1 MKMINDLRGKKIE
14 VILITGIMM
23 AAPVLFFFLLSSF
36 SIFLL
41 VAVIELFC
49 IAFLGIRKRARN
61 QIKNERAN
69 RTTKIPSYNIES
81 TNILQ
86 SVNHKE
92 KNRVGNGNIQLQIP
106 DLMNDESLFIIDT
119 FNELEFFEVF
129 LDLKGKEE
137 TVMLVTKNPN
147 SLPEW
152 ICGIMAFKIE
162 RFTHIQSH
170 TQDNITA
177 LLDHMVGKTFSISY
191 VTDLDHAYIRVIKE
205 RPITSTFP
213 AAANVLIAELLED
226 FLLVYDAFITEFPGC
241 EIRQLIDKALISH
254 LFGALVDFE
263 SQSEITALT
272 AKKKDIETELEYN
285 KVEIQSVRA
294 FFLPKQLRN
303 RYGTIARTNDLYYY
317 DMTEGDLNVTPFLL
331 AAMAMQF
338 QNYLAFL
345 VIAVILL
352 AIWTLVKELSNK
364 NEPSATVR
372 LKRIVPVFENVWISG
387 NYAFIQKRGNIV
399 HALAIHQIGEGI
411 PRTVSSSSYSQESP
425 ITKTDGLQKL
435 FRTLSINR
443 SNLRSFVHAKGRIAN
458 TNVELVDEEI
468 LDGRRM
474 HYNPEPYFAITPYFV
489 VTQPFVYD
497 GQEKLNDILA
507 KFDEVNQQ
515 LKVSVKNA
523 FPTLKLIPSNPTKIS
538 LSFEYLL
545 SQLYSSYSIETVK
558 LDQSQK
564 DSEIKVGVFKRPL
577 EADSCYFSKRQS
589 QGFFEVVSGV
599 AKRYQPAQ
607 FAIPAKTENTIFLG
621 YAVDTTSDTV
631 TTREVGFDIQH
642 LKTNIGVYG
651 VDRITTIRRIIHELC
666 KRQHNVILIDP
677 QYSERAKRNEP
688 NYFDLPAH
696 SLKLGTDFCFNP
708 LDRMGGNIGD
718 FIDGFLTILQK
729 IYGKGD
735 LSRWQ
740 FVTKKLKELY
750 ESKMNNGENDP
761 PTLIELLE
769 NLEFSEDEEFIE
781 FGTPALEELKD
792 VLERILSD
800 RKRIAA
806 IGSTT
811 SHPFHMLFNTEGLTV
826 IDLSDFSDRNFLS
839 FLLQLL
845 IHSIHTYRRYNPSA
859 SQNTVLIIENSD
871 MIFPEASYLVSYRY
885 RSRVEKFF
893 ALESLRNTSLIVS
906 MESPS
911 ETPYLFNLPR
921 TKIIGRVTTATDI
934 QLVSDTLG
942 LKERGID
949 SRSPNPLQET
959 YLRTMKSNHA
969 ILFLQKKGEAAQYV
983 PLKVEDVQTYPSSTE
998 RDDDQKT
1005 KSVPM
1010 SPIWNNGKL
1019 KQTVLEKDFDSE
1031 IDLYYNILHTLRDM
1045 GDRGVMYSALSEML
1059 HDTTDEKQLAKATI
1073 NLIKQRYVFRKEYTP
1088 RDSFKPL
1095 TTISISPKGLQ
1106 AIEEYEMKKT
1116 LKIQQSI
1123 DANESFTGNNN
1134 ISDKNIE
1141 IEKPVLPNT
1150 PLIDDQPGIE
1160 GYLKSIEE
1168 KASPNDARNLLRQAH
1183 ELRNNY
1189 PQAAT
1194 SSIVFCYDAIKIAL
1208 LRLLEIDTDA
1218 KIELDQIVRA
1228 LITCEIVLPIDYS
1241 GLQNVIQKHKLAIVK
1256 GIMLEQADID
1266 SIIGDTELIIAEL
1279 EKFKLKVRDRIRVIK
1294 QLLNNSSE
1302 ESFEEQ
1308 EIKNIKREQIDSAEN
1323 FIDNI
1328 FPSENVVEA
1337 LPVNNI
1343 SFHDDLKLNG
1353 LLKDIWDIIGREGGL
1368 KSVIKNQLILK
1379 SAHTYDNL
1387 GIERAINAMINRGL
1401 LRESDGFLQRCGFT
1415 ENV

>member
-1 MKMINDLRGKKIE
+1 MINDLRGKKIE
-14 VILITGIMM
+14 VILVTGIMM
-23 AAPVLFFFLLSSF
+23 VAPLLFFLLLSSF

-49 IAFLGIRKRARN
+49 IAFLGIRRRARS
-61 QIKNERAN
+61 QLKNERAN
-69 RTTKIPSYNIES
+69 QTTKIPSYNIES

-92 KNRVGNGNIQLQIP
+92 KNRVNNGNIQLQIP
-106 DLMNDESLFIIDT
+106 DLMNDESLFIVDT

-152 ICGIMAFKIE
+152 VCGIMAFKIE
-162 RFTHIQSH
+162 KFTH
-170 TQDNITA
+170 TQTYTQESITA
-177 LLDHMVGKTFSISY
+177 LLDHLVGKTFSISY

-205 RPITSTFP
+205 RPITTTFP

-303 RYGTIARTNDLYYY
+303 RYGTIERTNDLYYY
-317 DMTEGDLNVTPFLL
+317 DMTEGDLDVTPFLL
-331 AAMAMQF
+331 ATMAMQF

-352 AIWTLVKELSNK
+352 AIWTLIKELRNK

-387 NYAFIQKRGNIV
+387 NYAFVQKRGNIV

-425 ITKTDGLQKL
+425 ITKTDGLQRL
-435 FRTLSINR
+435 FRTLSKNR

-474 HYNPEPYFAITPYFV
+474 LYNPEPYYQITPYFV

-497 GQEKLNDILA
+497 GQEKLNDLLA
-507 KFDEVNQQ
+507 RFDEANQQ
-515 LKVSVKNA
+515 LKVSIKNA
-523 FPTLKLIPSNPTKIS
+523 FPTLKLIPTNPKKVS
-538 LSFEYLL
+538 LSLEYLL
-545 SQLYSSYSIETVK
+545 SQLYSSYSIEAVK

-621 YAVDTTSDTV
+621 YAVDTISDTV

-651 VDRITTIRRIIHELC
+651 LDRITTTRRIIHELC
-666 KRQHNVILIDP
+666 KRQYNVILIDP

-696 SLKLGTDFCFNP
+696 SLKLGTDFSFNP

-750 ESKMNNGENDP
+750 ESKMNDGEND

-769 NLEFSEDEEFIE
+769 CLEFSEDEEFIE

-845 IHSIHTYRRYNPSA
+845 IHSIHTYRRYNPSG

-871 MIFPEASYLVSYRY
+871 MIFPEASYLVAYRY

-893 ALESLRNTSLIVS
+893 ALESLRNTALIVS

-921 TKIIGRVTTATDI
+921 TKVIGRVTRAADI
-934 QLVSDTLG
+934 EIVRDTLG

-949 SRSPNPLQET
+949 ARSPHPLQET

-969 ILFLQKKGEAAQYV
+969 ILYLQKKGEEAQYV
-983 PLKVEDVQTYPSSTE
+983 PLKVEELLTIPRSTE

-1005 KSVPM
+1005 ESLPP

-1019 KQTVLEKDFDSE
+1019 KQTVLEKDFGSDSE
-1031 IDLYYNILHTLRDM
+1031 VDLYYSILHTLRDM
-1045 GDRGVMYSALSEML
+1045 GDRGVIYSALSEML

-1073 NLIKQRYVFRKEYTP
+1073 NLIKKRYVFRKEYTP
-1088 RDSFKPL
+1088 RDSYKPL
-1095 TTISISPKGLQ
+1095 TTIGISPKGLQ

-1116 LKIQQSI
+1116 LKMQQSI
-1123 DANESFTGNNN
+1123 NSGKSFTDSNND
-1134 ISDKNIE
+1134 SDKNIE
-1141 IEKPVLPNT
+1141 IDHPELPQT
-1150 PLIDDQPGIE
+1150 SLINSEPGIE
-1160 GYLKSIEE
+1160 SYLKSIEE
-1168 KASPNDARNLLRQAH
+1168 KASSNDARNLLKQAN

-1228 LITCEIVLPIDYS
+1228 LINCEIALPIDYS
-1241 GLQNVIQKHKLAIVK
+1241 GLQNIIQKHKLAIVK

-1294 QLLNNSSE
+1294 QLLSDDPL
-1302 ESFEEQ
+1302 EEQ
-1308 EIKNIKREQIDSAEN
+1308 EIENIKGEKIEQC
-1323 FIDNI
+1323 
-1328 FPSENVVEA
+1328 A
-1337 LPVNNI
+1337 L
-1343 SFHDDLKLNG
+1343 FL
-1353 LLKDIWDIIGREGGL
+1353 GRMLE
-1368 KSVIKNQLILK
+1368 
-1379 SAHTYDNL
+1379 
-1387 GIERAINAMINRGL
+1387 MPNR
-1401 LRESDGFLQRCGFT
+1401 
-1415 ENV
+1415 

>member
-1 MKMINDLRGKKIE
+1 VINDLRGKKIE
-14 VILITGIMM
+14 VVLASLIMM
-23 AAPVLFFFLLSSF
+23 AAPVLFFLLLSSF

-41 VAVIELFC
+41 VAVIEIFC
-49 IAFLGIRKRARN
+49 IAFLGIRRRARS
-61 QIKNERAN
+61 QLKNERAN
-69 RTTKIPSYNIES
+69 QTTKIPSYNIES

-92 KNRVGNGNIQLQIP
+92 KNRVNNGNIQLQIP

-152 ICGIMAFKIE
+152 VCGIMAFKIE
-162 RFTHIQSH
+162 KFTH
-170 TQDNITA
+170 TQTYTQESITA
-177 LLDHMVGKTFSISY
+177 LLDHVVGKTFSISY
-191 VTDLDHAYIRVIKE
+191 VTDLDNAYIRVIKE
-205 RPITSTFP
+205 RPITTTFP

-285 KVEIQSVRA
+285 KVEMQSVRA

-317 DMTEGDLNVTPFLL
+317 DITEGDHLDVTPFLL
-331 AAMAMQF
+331 ATMAMQF

-345 VIAVILL
+345 IIAVILL
-352 AIWTLVKELSNK
+352 AIWTLIKELRNK
-364 NEPSATVR
+364 NEASATVR

-425 ITKTDGLQKL
+425 VTKTDGLQKL
-435 FRTLSINR
+435 FRTLSKNR

-474 HYNPEPYFAITPYFV
+474 LYNPEPYYQITPYFV

-497 GQEKLNDILA
+497 GQEKLNDLLVR
-507 KFDEVNQQ
+507 FDDVNQQ
-515 LKVSVKNA
+515 LKVSIKNA
-523 FPTLKLIPSNPTKIS
+523 FPTLKLIPKNPKKVS
-538 LSFEYLL
+538 LSLEYLL

-607 FAIPAKTENTIFLG
+607 FAIPAKTENMIFMG

-631 TTREVGFDIQH
+631 TNREVGFDIQH
-642 LKTNIGVYG
+642 VKTNIGVYG
-651 VDRITTIRRIIHELC
+651 VDRITTVRRIIHELC
-666 KRQHNVILIDP
+666 KRHYNVILIDP
-677 QYSERAKRNEP
+677 QYSERAKRNEI

-696 SLKLGTDFCFNP
+696 SLKLGTDFSFNP

-761 PTLIELLE
+761 TLIELLDA
-769 NLEFSEDEEFIE
+769 LEFSEDEEFIE

-845 IHSIHTYRRYNPSA
+845 IHSIHTYRRYNSSS

-893 ALESLRNTSLIVS
+893 ALESLRSTALIVS

-934 QLVSDTLG
+934 EIVRDTLG

-949 SRSPNPLQET
+949 SRSPHPLQET

-969 ILFLQKKGEAAQYV
+969 ILYLQKKGEAAQYV
-983 PLKVEDVQTYPSSTE
+983 PLKVEEVQTYSNSTE

-1005 KSVPM
+1005 VSIST
-1010 SPIWNNGKL
+1010 SPILSNGRL

-1045 GDRGVMYSALSEML
+1045 GDRGVIYSALSEML
-1059 HDTTDEKQLAKATI
+1059 HDTADEKQLAKATI
-1073 NLIKQRYVFRKEYTP
+1073 NLIKKRYVFRKEYTP
-1088 RDSFKPL
+1088 RDSYKPL
-1095 TTISISPKGLQ
+1095 TTIRISPKGLQ

-1123 DANESFTGNNN
+1123 NAGKAFTDGNND
-1134 ISDKNIE
+1134 SDKNIE
-1141 IEKPVLPNT
+1141 IDHPELPQT
-1150 PLIDDQPGIE
+1150 SLIKGEPRIE
-1160 GYLKSIEE
+1160 NYLKSIEE
-1168 KASPNDARNLLRQAH
+1168 KASSNDARNLLKQAH

-1194 SSIVFCYDAIKIAL
+1194 SSIVFCYDAIKLAL

-1228 LITCEIVLPIDYS
+1228 LINCEIALPIDYS
-1241 GLQNVIQKHKLAIVK
+1241 GLQNIIQKHKLAIVK

-1266 SIIGDTELIIAEL
+1266 SIIGDTELIVAEL

-1294 QLLNNSSE
+1294 QLLSDDPL
-1302 ESFEEQ
+1302 EEQ
-1308 EIKNIKREQIDSAEN
+1308 EIENIKGEKIDSTDN
-1323 FIDNI
+1323 FVDNI
-1328 FPSENVVEA
+1328 FPSETVVET
-1337 LPVNNI
+1337 LPENNI

-1353 LLKDIWDIIGREGGL
+1353 LLKDIWDITGRKGGL

-1379 SAHTYDNL
+1379 KAHTYDNL

-1401 LRESDGFLQRCGFT
+1401 LRESDGFLQRCEFT

>member
-1 MKMINDLRGKKIE
+1 
-14 VILITGIMM
+14 MM

-49 IAFLGIRKRARN
+49 IAFLGIRRRARS
-61 QIKNERAN
+61 QLKNERAN
-69 RTTKIPSYNIES
+69 QTTKIPSYNIES

-92 KNRVGNGNIQLQIP
+92 KNRVNNGNIQLQIP

-152 ICGIMAFKIE
+152 VCGIMAFKIE
-162 RFTHIQSH
+162 KFTH
-170 TQDNITA
+170 TQTYTQESITA
-177 LLDHMVGKTFSISY
+177 LLDHVVGKTFSISY
-191 VTDLDHAYIRVIKE
+191 VTDLDNAYIRVIKE
-205 RPITSTFP
+205 RPITTTFP

-263 SQSEITALT
+263 SQSEIIELT
-272 AKKKDIETELEYN
+272 AKKNEIETELEYN
-285 KVEIQSVRA
+285 RVEIQSVRA

-303 RYGTIARTNDLYYY
+303 RYGTIERTNDLYYY
-317 DMTEGDLNVTPFLL
+317 DMTEGDLDVTPFLL
-331 AAMAMQF
+331 ATMAMQF

-345 VIAVILL
+345 IIAVILL
-352 AIWTLVKELSNK
+352 AIWTLIKELRNK
-364 NEPSATVR
+364 NEASATVR

-425 ITKTDGLQKL
+425 VTKTDGLQKL
-435 FRTLSINR
+435 FRTLSKNR

-474 HYNPEPYFAITPYFV
+474 LYNPEPYYQITPYFV

-497 GQEKLNDILA
+497 GQEKLNDLLVR
-507 KFDEVNQQ
+507 FDDVNQQ
-515 LKVSVKNA
+515 LKVSIKNA
-523 FPTLKLIPSNPTKIS
+523 FPTLKLIPKNPKKVS
-538 LSFEYLL
+538 LSLEYLL

-607 FAIPAKTENTIFLG
+607 FAIPAKTENMIFMG

-631 TTREVGFDIQH
+631 TNREVGFDIQH
-642 LKTNIGVYG
+642 VKTNIGVYG
-651 VDRITTIRRIIHELC
+651 VDRITTVRRIIHELC
-666 KRQHNVILIDP
+666 KRHYNVILIDP
-677 QYSERAKRNEP
+677 QYSERAKRNEI

-696 SLKLGTDFCFNP
+696 SLKLGTDFSFNP

-761 PTLIELLE
+761 TLIELLDA
-769 NLEFSEDEEFIE
+769 LEFSEDEEFIE

-845 IHSIHTYRRYNPSA
+845 IHSIHTYRRYNSSS

-893 ALESLRNTSLIVS
+893 ALESLRNTALIVS

-934 QLVSDTLG
+934 EIVRDTLG

-949 SRSPNPLQET
+949 SRSPHPLQET

-969 ILFLQKKGEAAQYV
+969 ILYLQKKGEAAQYV
-983 PLKVEDVQTYPSSTE
+983 PLKVEEVQTYSNSTE

-1005 KSVPM
+1005 ESLPP

-1019 KQTVLEKDFDSE
+1019 KQTVLEKDFGSDSE
-1031 IDLYYNILHTLRDM
+1031 VDLYYSILHTLREM
-1045 GDRGVMYSALSEML
+1045 GDRGVIYSALSEML
-1059 HDTTDEKQLAKATI
+1059 YDTTDEKQLAKATI
-1073 NLIKQRYVFRKEYTP
+1073 NLIKKRYVFRKEYTP
-1088 RDSFKPL
+1088 RDSYKPL
-1095 TTISISPKGLQ
+1095 TTIGISPKGLQ

-1123 DANESFTGNNN
+1123 NAGKAFTDGNND
-1134 ISDKNIE
+1134 SDKNIE
-1141 IEKPVLPNT
+1141 IDHPELPQT
-1150 PLIDDQPGIE
+1150 SLIKGEPRIE
-1160 GYLKSIEE
+1160 NYLKSIEE
-1168 KASPNDARNLLRQAH
+1168 KASSNDARNLLKQAH

-1194 SSIVFCYDAIKIAL
+1194 SSIVFCYDAIKLAL

-1228 LITCEIVLPIDYS
+1228 LINCEIALPIDYS
-1241 GLQNVIQKHKLAIVK
+1241 GLQNIIQKHKLAIVK

-1266 SIIGDTELIIAEL
+1266 SIIGDTELIVAEL

-1294 QLLNNSSE
+1294 QLLSDDPL
-1302 ESFEEQ
+1302 EEQ
-1308 EIKNIKREQIDSAEN
+1308 EIENIKGEKIDSTDN
-1323 FIDNI
+1323 FVDNI
-1328 FPSENVVEA
+1328 FPSETVVET
-1337 LPVNNI
+1337 LPENNI

-1353 LLKDIWDIIGREGGL
+1353 LLKDIWDITGRKGGL

-1379 SAHTYDNL
+1379 KAHTYDNL

-1401 LRESDGFLQRCGFT
+1401 LRESDGFLQRCEFT

>member
-1 MKMINDLRGKKIE
+1 
-14 VILITGIMM
+14 V
-23 AAPVLFFFLLSSF
+23 S
-36 SIFLL
+36 
-41 VAVIELFC
+41 
-49 IAFLGIRKRARN
+49 
-61 QIKNERAN
+61 
-69 RTTKIPSYNIES
+69 
-81 TNILQ
+81 
-86 SVNHKE
+86 
-92 KNRVGNGNIQLQIP
+92 NGNIQLQIP
-106 DLMNDESLFIIDT
+106 ELMNDESLFIIDT
-119 FNELEFFEVF
+119 FNELECYEVF
-129 LDLKGKEE
+129 IELKGREE
-137 TVMLVTKNPN
+137 TLMLLTKNPN

-177 LLDHMVGKTFSISY
+177 LLDHLVGKTFSISY

-285 KVEIQSVRA
+285 KVEMQSVRA

-317 DMTEGDLNVTPFLL
+317 DMTEGDLDVAPFLL

-345 VIAVILL
+345 VIAVILF
-352 AIWTLVKELSNK
+352 AIWTLAKELKNK

-387 NYAFIQKRGNIV
+387 NYAFVQKRGNIV
-399 HALAIHQIGEGI
+399 YALAIHQIGEGI
-411 PRTVSSSSYSQESP
+411 PRTVSNTSHSQESP
-425 ITKTDGLQKL
+425 VTNTDGLQKL

-443 SNLRSFVHAKGRIAN
+443 SNLRSFVHAKGRVAN
-458 TNVELVDEEI
+458 TNIELVNEEL

-474 HYNPEPYFAITPYFV
+474 LYNPEPYYQITPYFV

-497 GQEKLNDILA
+497 GQKKLTDILSS
-507 KFDEVNQQ
+507 FDETNMQ
-515 LKVSVKNA
+515 LKVSIKNA
-523 FPTLKLIPSNPTKIS
+523 FPTLKLIPINPKKVS

-558 LDQSQK
+558 LNESEK

-577 EADSCYFSKRQS
+577 EADSCYFSQSQS

-621 YAVDTTSDTV
+621 YAVDTISDTV
-631 TTREVGFDIQH
+631 TTREVGFNSLQH
-642 LKTNIGVYG
+642 LQTNIGVYG
-651 VDRITTIRRIIHELC
+651 IDRITTVRRIIHELC
-666 KRQHNVILIDP
+666 KKHYNIILIDP

-696 SLKLGTDFCFNP
+696 SLKLGTDFSFNP

-761 PTLIELLE
+761 TLIELLE
-769 NLEFSEDEEFIE
+769 ELEFSEDEEFID

-811 SHPFHMLFNTEGLTV
+811 SHPFHMQFNTEGLTV

-845 IHSIHTYRRYNPSA
+845 IHSIHTYRRYNPSS
-859 SQNTVLIIENSD
+859 SQNTVLIIENAD

-893 ALESLRNTSLIVS
+893 ALESLRNTLW
-906 MESPS
+906 
-911 ETPYLFNLPR
+911 NLQVKPPICL
-921 TKIIGRVTTATDI
+921 TFQGR
-934 QLVSDTLG
+934 
-942 LKERGID
+942 
-949 SRSPNPLQET
+949 
-959 YLRTMKSNHA
+959 
-969 ILFLQKKGEAAQYV
+969 
-983 PLKVEDVQTYPSSTE
+983 
-998 RDDDQKT
+998 
-1005 KSVPM
+1005 
-1010 SPIWNNGKL
+1010 
-1019 KQTVLEKDFDSE
+1019 
-1031 IDLYYNILHTLRDM
+1031 
-1045 GDRGVMYSALSEML
+1045 
-1059 HDTTDEKQLAKATI
+1059 
-1073 NLIKQRYVFRKEYTP
+1073 
-1088 RDSFKPL
+1088 
-1095 TTISISPKGLQ
+1095 
-1106 AIEEYEMKKT
+1106 
-1116 LKIQQSI
+1116 
-1123 DANESFTGNNN
+1123 
-1134 ISDKNIE
+1134 
-1141 IEKPVLPNT
+1141 
-1150 PLIDDQPGIE
+1150 
-1160 GYLKSIEE
+1160 
-1168 KASPNDARNLLRQAH
+1168 
-1183 ELRNNY
+1183 
-1189 PQAAT
+1189 
-1194 SSIVFCYDAIKIAL
+1194 
-1208 LRLLEIDTDA
+1208 RL
-1218 KIELDQIVRA
+1218 
-1228 LITCEIVLPIDYS
+1228 
-1241 GLQNVIQKHKLAIVK
+1241 
-1256 GIMLEQADID
+1256 
-1266 SIIGDTELIIAEL
+1266 
-1279 EKFKLKVRDRIRVIK
+1279 
-1294 QLLNNSSE
+1294 
-1302 ESFEEQ
+1302 
-1308 EIKNIKREQIDSAEN
+1308 
-1323 FIDNI
+1323 
-1328 FPSENVVEA
+1328 
-1337 LPVNNI
+1337 
-1343 SFHDDLKLNG
+1343 
-1353 LLKDIWDIIGREGGL
+1353 
-1368 KSVIKNQLILK
+1368 
-1379 SAHTYDNL
+1379 
-1387 GIERAINAMINRGL
+1387 
-1401 LRESDGFLQRCGFT
+1401 
-1415 ENV
+1415 